1 MHFHVLPDTTTF
13 YFDDNG
19 GQNFL
24 FQSGSRMRGVHSRHF
39 RNNVRIENRRVSVFE
54 SVWRVVLCC
63 VVLMYTGHVCV
74 VKCA

>member
-1 MHFHVLPDTTTF
+1 
-13 YFDDNG
+13 
-19 GQNFL
+19 
-24 FQSGSRMRGVHSRHF
+24 MRGVHSRHF
-39 RNNVRIENRRVSVFE
+39 RNNVRIENRQVSVFE